1 MVTLCT
7 YIMCVTPL
15 LSLSC
20 AQHVVYCMYKNVSI
34 ASEIGESYSVE
45 SWLSAFVIL
54 INSKHHNTV
63 VD

>member
-20 AQHVVYCMYKNVSI
+20 AQHVVYCVYKNVSI
-34 ASEIGESYSVE
+34 ASEIGYIGYSVLGLCI
-45 SWLSAFVIL
+45 SHS
-54 INSKHHNTV
+54 H
-63 VD
+63 

>member
-7 YIMCVTPL
+7 YIMCVTLL

-34 ASEIGESYSVE
+34 ASEIGEGYSV
-45 SWLSAFVIL
+45 LGLCIC
-54 INSKHHNTV
+54 HTH
-63 VD
+63 

>member
-34 ASEIGESYSVE
+34 ASEIGYIGYRVLGLCICHSY
-45 SWLSAFVIL
+45 
-54 INSKHHNTV
+54 
-63 VD
+63 